1 MTKPTLSDSLKTMVK
16 GAVADP
22 MVRIQTAIERIILY
36 SRYILVIFYIGLAFS
51 LAVYAMSFIFEVLH
65 VAELAVDRAQGKE
78 GSQNL
83 IMPILELIDGALVSG
98 LIVMVMLSSYENFVG
113 RFGDEALDDSPEWLR
128 RLDPGSLKVKVATAL
143 LTISAVKLLQVFM
156 DREKFS
162 DSDIYWKVVIHG
174 MFIASALALA
184 FLDRITA
191 HPLKSSG
198 PAPKDSEHAQKSNE

>member
-1 MTKPTLSDSLKTMVK
+1 VTKPSLSDSLKSMVK
-16 GAVADP
+16 DAVADP

-36 SRYILVIFYIGLAFS
+36 SRYILVVFYIGLAFA
-51 LAVYAMSFIFEVLH
+51 LAVYAVSFIFEVLH
-65 VAELAVDRAQGKE
+65 VAELAFTHVQGKE
-78 GSQNL
+78 GTFNMV
-83 IMPILELIDGALVSG
+83 MPILELIDGALVSG

-143 LTISAVKLLQVFM
+143 LTISAVKLLQVF
-156 DREKFS
+156 S

-174 MFIASALALA
+174 MFIASAIALA

-191 HPLKSSG
+191 HGHKSPG
-198 PAPKDSEHAQKSNE
+198 PAPKDSEHTQKSNE

>member
-1 MTKPTLSDSLKTMVK
+1 MAEPAKTQNAPAK
-16 GAVADP
+16 RIVADP

-36 SRYILVIFYIGLAFS
+36 SRYILIVFYMGLAFA
-51 LAVYAMSFIFEVLH
+51 LGVYAISFIFEVVH
-65 VAELAVDRAQGKE
+65 VAELALKPLQGTGE
-78 GSQNL
+78 SFNMV
-83 IMPILELIDGALVSG
+83 MPILELIDGALVSG

-162 DSDIYWKVVIHG
+162 DSDIYWKIVIHG

-191 HPLKSSG
+191 HGHKGLP
-198 PAPKDSEHAQKSNE
+198 PKDSDRADKSEH